1 MRPFCCSF
9 ITWCLSARLFDFFTP
24 CGKLSYNSLSFNATV
39 NNFCNGT
46 ATFFGGRKTGCRPRR
61 AVSHNAT
68 FKAFH
73 DHVVA
78 GYVEGHAIEIVLD
91 PLKRPQ
97 QTLGDFHEF
106 GFAISNSELREVRH
120 DIVSQNVENGGIA
133 TVDFPAAAAGR
144 CP

>member
-1 MRPFCCSF
+1 MTVARAGAFG
-9 ITWCLSARLFDFFTP
+9 SA
-24 CGKLSYNSLSFNATV
+24 FN
-39 NNFCNGT
+39 
-46 ATFFGGRKTGCRPRR
+46 RPRR

-133 TVDFPAAAAGR
+133 TVDFPEIVGGDGDALLGQLCIR
-144 CP
+144 HSMNS